1 MPKRKKW
8 WGKGQGTV
16 NRGKGEDH
24 LQRGV
29 EVVVTVATSFA
40 SDGRRGDRE
49 VSRCEDR
56 MECVEGGDGMR

>member
-1 MPKRKKW
+1 MPKRQKW

-29 EVVVTVATSFA
+29 LVVVTVAAQPSSPPTA
-40 SDGRRGDRE
+40 VTEKVKTERRGE
-49 VSRCEDR
+49 AESE
-56 MECVEGGDGMR
+56 METAS